1 MSRRPRTQ
9 GPSGWREE
17 VVRVAHV
24 DAAACCAWA
33 DKRPPTVA
41 VHGFSHSERRYTF
54 MRTTLLKAIG
64 LAMALLSCWPSTF
77 ARAADMTSPDTRATA
92 EDGFIYGL
100 PVVMIYNIMYDYAVD
115 RNSGQFKAPFNQIKN
130 ETQVYTYKDTAIVTP
145 NSDTPYSW
153 LWMDLR
159 AEPMVLSVPAVPK
172 GRYFSVQLTDLNS
185 FNFGYI
191 GSPKSRP
198 ASSRY
203 SGPAASSRWGS
214 IAPSS
219 STRTTCPTSKRCRR
233 ATRSSRCRHSS
244 SDRRLRRPRRS
255 ISRRSTS
262 SW

>member
-1 MSRRPRTQ
+1 
-9 GPSGWREE
+9 
-17 VVRVAHV
+17 
-24 DAAACCAWA
+24 
-33 DKRPPTVA
+33 
-41 VHGFSHSERRYTF
+41 

-191 GSPKSRP
+191 GSRATGNGAGDFMVVGPDWKGEKP
-198 ASSRY
+198 AGIKQVFR
-203 SGPAASSRWGS
+203 
-214 IAPSS
+214 SS
-219 STRTTCPTSKRCRR
+219 SQFALGVYRTQLFNP
-233 ATRSSRCRHSS
+233 
-244 SDRRLRRPRRS
+244 DDMPN
-255 ISRRSTS
+255 
-262 SW
+262 